1 MNWLARD
8 GLSFGKCGRADRKE
22 EDTQREAERGIKEVG
37 EAVPDFQ
44 GLGSK

>member
-22 EDTQREAERGIKEVG
+22 EDTQREAERGIKGGVG
-37 EAVPDFQ
+37 
-44 GLGSK
+44 GGGSP